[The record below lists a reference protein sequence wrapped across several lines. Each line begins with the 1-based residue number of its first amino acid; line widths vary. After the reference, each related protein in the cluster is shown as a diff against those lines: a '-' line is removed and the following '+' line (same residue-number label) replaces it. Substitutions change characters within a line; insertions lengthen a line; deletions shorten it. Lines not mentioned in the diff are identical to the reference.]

1 MMTNLKK
8 TIATIVAKFENEEVV
23 TAKFKDYTI
32 GEGDESIVVRIDGEE
47 LEVGETISIVAVDAE
62 GVEQIT
68 PAPDGEHI
76 IEEKVIVVVDGLIT
90 EVTEVKEIE
99 DEVIVEDEVPV
110 ASEFSIVVEGFE
122 KLAAKIEALQL
133 ELKEVKEANVVIK
146 SDLAKFAAQPAAQ
159 SLEVPKKLSHNMS
172 INDILKNK

>member
-8 TIATIVAKFENEEVV
+8 TISAIVAKFENEEVV
-23 TAKFKDYTI
+23 AKFKDYTI

-47 LEVGETISIVAVDAE
+47 LEVGETISVVAVDAE

-90 EVTEVKEIE
+90 EVKEVE

-159 SLEVPKKLSHNMS
+159 SLEVPKKLSHDMS
-172 INDILKNK
+172 ITDILKNK